1 MAHEAVT
8 EQRQLGI
15 TAASH
20 LARELGVSQETV
32 IAEYEAEV
40 ARIGVSAAVQQFLHL
55 LAVKHVKAALL
66 TRRRSGN
73 TVSSE
78 MDPARRN

>member
-1 MAHEAVT
+1 MAHEAVK

-15 TAASH
+15 AAAGQ
-20 LARELGVSQETV
+20 LAREVGVSEETV
-32 IAEYEAEV
+32 IAAYEAEV

-66 TRRRSGN
+66 ARRRSGN

-78 MDPARRN
+78 IDPARRN